1 MQQKREVHRKT
12 CLYQE
17 TRKTS
22 NNQPNITPQG
32 DRKRTTKLKVCRRK
46 KVIKIRA
53 EIKLSQKYR
62 KDNEIKSWFFE
73 KMNKINKPLS
83 RLMKMK
89 RERKIRN
96 ETYVVTDATEI
107 KRIRDCY
114 KQLYANKFNK
124 LEETYT
130 TYQD

>member
-1 MQQKREVHRKT
+1 
-12 CLYQE
+12 
-17 TRKTS
+17 
-22 NNQPNITPQG
+22 
-32 DRKRTTKLKVCRRK
+32 
-46 KVIKIRA
+46 
-53 EIKLSQKYR
+53 
-62 KDNEIKSWFFE
+62 
-73 KMNKINKPLS
+73 MNKINKPLS

-96 ETYVVTDATEI
+96 EKYVVTDATEI

-130 TYQD
+130 TYQN